1 MCYKKPGPRCSYH
14 AKKNLNE
21 ARQRLNDI
29 GISKGMEDYAR
40 LKAEVDNAELDYY
53 STPAGLTELELSIER
68 GEDEDGTIAAK
79 LDYCK
84 VNRQTMLDSIKA
96 SDKGDTGTHEDFKV
110 PKMGEKDFLKDGKV
124 RKSWKNR
131 SILGSK
137 LDKSYELNGDNM
149 AKSLNAQEMASLQWY
164 SGDGFIHINSHLHRE
179 NGTETDNMHPM
190 ERKALVSYPPEKISE
205 AVKNIDA
212 VFEKNRLEEPIVTY
226 RGLNQHNF
234 PQEVSNA
241 DTYTPHVEE
250 TYKTGSVHTFPGY
263 LSTSLDPATA
273 RGFAGSQVVMEI
285 KTKSAIPTGFTS
297 EWKSEKEVL
306 IQRNRK
312 FRVLGVKRNIPY
324 EAQHSKKTEPITI
337 IQLEEIDD

>member
-14 AKKNLNE
+14 AKKQLNE
-21 ARQRLNDI
+21 AKQRLNSI
-29 GISKGMEDYAR
+29 GISKGMEAYAE
-40 LKAEVDNAELDYY
+40 LKTSVDKAELEYG
-53 STPAGLTELELSIER
+53 STPAGMAELELSIER

-79 LDYCK
+79 LAYCQA
-84 VNRQTMLDSIKA
+84 NRQSMLASIKA
-96 SDKGDTGTHEDFKV
+96 SDEGDTGLHEDFKV
-110 PKMGEKDFLKDGKV
+110 PKMGAKEFLRDSKV
-124 RKSWKNR
+124 RKSLKNR
-131 SILGSK
+131 SLLGPNP
-137 LDKSYELNGDNM
+137 DKSYELNGDNV
-149 AKSLNAQEMASLQWY
+149 AKNLKSEEISSLQWY

-190 ERKALVSYPPEKISE
+190 ERKALIVYPPEKISE

-212 VFEKNRLEEPIVTY
+212 VFEKNKLAEPIVTY

-234 PQEVSNA
+234 PQEVSKS
-241 DTYTPHVEE
+241 DTYTSHVEE
-250 TYKTGSVHTFPGY
+250 TFKPGSVHTFPGY

-297 EWKSEKEVL
+297 EWKSEKEIL
-306 IQRNRK
+306 IQRDRK
-312 FRVLGVKRNIPY
+312 FKVLGVKRNIPY
-324 EAQHSKKTEPITI
+324 EAQHSKKSEPITV